1 MVQAYNF
8 LASWQLF
15 PEKCNFQSGI
25 APKNGNYKIESI
37 NHGHDLSI
45 SINWVSVENQAFYSS
60 YQVKPDGEL
69 HPFDNQEMADSIRSN
84 IINASAMETIFY
96 KEEKTILTVLHE
108 ILPNGYMK
116 ISYKGV
122 DKEAKDF
129 TNTEIYH
136 KQLSVLPYAS
146 SAAGVVIKPTKEG
159 VIKHKALTAMEEQT
173 NMQLEQIK
181 QQIELLAKQAQEIR
195 KRKELSMMIYEAKL
209 NFKPQIGHVYH
220 LYEKQDGTHILSLVA
235 PQEWGNAG
243 PFKNYVSSVQL
254 LADHTW
260 KEII

>member
-1 MVQAYNF
+1 
-8 LASWQLF
+8 
-15 PEKCNFQSGI
+15 
-25 APKNGNYKIESI
+25 
-37 NHGHDLSI
+37 
-45 SINWVSVENQAFYSS
+45 
-60 YQVKPDGEL
+60 
-69 HPFDNQEMADSIRSN
+69 
-84 IINASAMETIFY
+84 IFY

-173 NMQLEQIK
+173 NMQLEQ
-181 QQIELLAKQAQEIR
+181 
-195 KRKELSMMIYEAKL
+195 
-209 NFKPQIGHVYH
+209 
-220 LYEKQDGTHILSLVA
+220 
-235 PQEWGNAG
+235 
-243 PFKNYVSSVQL
+243 
-254 LADHTW
+254 
-260 KEII
+260 